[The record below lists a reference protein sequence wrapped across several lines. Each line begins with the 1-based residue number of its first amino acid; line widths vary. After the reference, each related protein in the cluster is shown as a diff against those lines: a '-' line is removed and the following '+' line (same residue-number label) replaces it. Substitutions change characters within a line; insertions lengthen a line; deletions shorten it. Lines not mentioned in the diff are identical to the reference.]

1 MSLTKR
7 NIVNNIS
14 LRAHVSNQLS
24 SEIFETFLI
33 FIKNSFSTKSTVKI
47 AKFGTFKTHSSAKRL
62 GRNPKTKKTYEIS
75 SRKKLNLQVS
85 NHIKKILN

>member
-14 LRAHVSNQLS
+14 SRAHVSNKLS
-24 SEIFETFLI
+24 SEIFETFLTI
-33 FIKNSFSTKSTVKI
+33 IKKSFSTQSTVKI
-47 AKFGTFKTHSSAKRL
+47 AKFGTFKTYFSAERL
-62 GRNPKTKKTYEIS
+62 GRNPKTKKIYHIS
-75 SRKKLNLQVS
+75 SRKKLNLQAS